1 MSRGEEGKAVSSMI
15 AFGLFNNESHFSN
28 DETGVVTGFKR
39 KIGISALRMAV
50 GVDSDGS
57 EGSVSIS
64 LMGRE
69 NLLNQLD
76 ESLRRSPDLSFSF
89 FSRGSRALII
99 ISDNQLTG

>member
-1 MSRGEEGKAVSSMI
+1 MSKGEEGKAVSSMI
-15 AFGLFNNESHFSN
+15 AFGLFNNKSHFSN

-39 KIGISALRMAV
+39 KIGISALRMAG

-76 ESLRRSPDLSFSF
+76 ESLRRSPDLFSF

>member
-15 AFGLFNNESHFSN
+15 AFGLFNNKSHFGN

-39 KIGISALRMAV
+39 KIGISALRMA
-50 GVDSDGS
+50 GGIDSDGS

-76 ESLRRSPDLSFSF
+76 ESLRRSPDLLFSF